1 MSLPP
6 EMPLSPEPGS
16 VPDAVLVK
24 DTTDRGFAA
33 DVIQESMNQPVI
45 VDFWA
50 PWCGPCKQL
59 TPVLERQV
67 AAAKGAVKLVKIN
80 IDENPQI
87 AGRLRI
93 QSIPAVYAF
102 RGGQPVDGFMGA
114 LPESQVKDF
123 IKRLAAAAGGAP
135 SPVDELIA
143 GAGEAL
149 DAGEV
154 AVAAQAYSDA
164 LGMEPDNVA
173 ALTGLARCYLA
184 TGDLEG
190 AKQVLAAVPEDQR
203 TKEEVKAVE
212 SALAIAQKAGPA
224 GEAEKFAAL
233 VEAEPGNN
241 QARYDYAMA
250 LLAENQNEQAIDEL
264 LTIFR
269 RDRKWE
275 DEKAR
280 KELLTLFEALG
291 PNDPLVAQGRRK
303 LASLLFS

>member
-1 MSLPP
+1 MPTDSPAPAP
-6 EMPLSPEPGS
+6 ELGPAPQGP
-16 VPDAVLVK
+16 LVK
-24 DTTDRGFAA
+24 DATDRSFAA

-123 IKRLAAAAGGAP
+123 IKRLAAAAGGGP
-135 SPVDELIA
+135 SAVDELVA
-143 GAGEAL
+143 AAKEAL

-154 AVAAQAYSDA
+154 AVAAQAFSEA
-164 LGMEPDNVA
+164 LSAEPDNIP
-173 ALTGLARCYLA
+173 ALAGLARCYMA

-190 AKQVLAAVPEDQR
+190 AKQVLASVPEDA
-203 TKEEVKAVE
+203 KGHEDVKLVASAV
-212 SALAIAQKAGPA
+212 ALAEKAGPA
-224 GEAEKFAAL
+224 GQAEKFAAL
-233 VEAEPGNN
+233 VEAEPGNL

-250 LLAENQNEQAIDEL
+250 LLAENETEKAMDEL

-291 PNDPLVAQGRRK
+291 PTDPLVAAGRRK

>member
-1 MSLPP
+1 MTTDANAPDIFSAA
-6 EMPLSPEPGS
+6 PGE
-16 VPDAVLVK
+16 AALVK

-123 IKRLAAAAGGAP
+123 IKRLAAMAGGGP
-135 SPVDELIA
+135 SPVDELVA
-143 GAGEAL
+143 GAKDAL
-149 DAGEV
+149 EAGEI
-154 AVAAQAYSDA
+154 AVAAQAFSEA
-164 LGMEPDNVA
+164 LAAEPDNVA
-173 ALTGLARCYLA
+173 ALAGLAKCYLA

-190 AKQVLAAVPEDQR
+190 AKQVLASVPEDAR
-203 TKEEVKAVE
+203 ANEDVKAVE
-212 SALAIAQKAGPA
+212 SAIALAEKAGPA
-224 GEAEKFAAL
+224 GESAKFAAL
-233 VEAEPGNN
+233 VEAEPDNL

-250 LLAENQNEQAIDEL
+250 LLAENETEKAMDEL
-264 LTIFR
+264 LAVFK

-291 PNDPLVAQGRRK
+291 PTDPLVASGRRK
-303 LASLLFS
+303 LASMLFS

>member
-1 MSLPP
+1 M
-6 EMPLSPEPGS
+6 SPETPAAAVPELGS
-16 VPDAVLVK
+16 APTGPLVK
-24 DTTDRGFAA
+24 DATDRSFAA

-87 AGRLRI
+87 AQRLRI

-123 IKRLAAAAGGAP
+123 IKRLAAAAGGGP
-135 SPVDELIA
+135 SAVDELVA
-143 GAGEAL
+143 AAKEAL
-149 DAGEV
+149 EAGEV
-154 AVAAQAYSDA
+154 AVAAQAFSEA
-164 LGMEPDNVA
+164 LQAEPDSIP
-173 ALTGLARCYLA
+173 ALAGLARCYLA

-190 AKQVLAAVPEDQR
+190 AKQVLASVPEDAR
-203 TKEEVKAVE
+203 KNEDVKAVE
-212 SALAIAQKAGPA
+212 AALALAEKAGPA
-224 GEAEKFAAL
+224 GESAKLAAL
-233 VEAEPGNN
+233 VEADPANH

-250 LLAENQNEQAIDEL
+250 LLAENETEKAMDEL

-291 PNDPLVAQGRRK
+291 PADPLVAAGRRK

>member
-1 MSLPP
+1 MNTITDPHPTPSAAAP
-6 EMPLSPEPGS
+6 
-16 VPDAVLVK
+16 LVK

-59 TPVLERQV
+59 TPILEKQV

-87 AGRLRI
+87 AQRLRI

-102 RGGQPVDGFMGA
+102 RAGQPVDGFLGA

-123 IKRLAAAAGGAP
+123 IKRLAAMAGGAP
-135 SPVDELIA
+135 SAIDELLA
-143 GAGEAL
+143 GALQAL

-154 AVAAQAYSDA
+154 AVAAQAFSEVIA
-164 LGMEPDNVA
+164 AEPDRIE
-173 ALTGLARCYLA
+173 ALAGLARCYLA
-184 TGDLEG
+184 TGDLDG
-190 AKQVLAAVPEDQR
+190 ARATLAAVPEDSR
-203 TKEEVKAVE
+203 GHEDVKAAQA
-212 SALAIAQKAGPA
+212 ALDLAAKAGPA
-224 GEAEKFAAL
+224 GESARLKAAL
-233 VEAEPGNN
+233 DAAPDDL

-250 LLAENQNEQAIDEL
+250 LVAENQIEAAMDEFLAI
-264 LTIFR
+264 FK
-269 RDRKWE
+269 RDRTWE
-275 DEKAR
+275 DQKAR

-291 PNDPLVAQGRRK
+291 PADPLVMAGRRK
-303 LASLLFS
+303 LSALLFS

>member
-1 MSLPP
+1 MQTDPSLDPVP
-6 EMPLSPEPGS
+6 ASDDAAPLI
-16 VPDAVLVK
+16 K
-24 DTTDRGFAA
+24 DTTDRAFAA

-123 IKRLAAAAGGAP
+123 IKRLAAAAGGGP

-143 GAGEAL
+143 GATEAL
-149 DAGEV
+149 EAGEV
-154 AVAAQAYSDA
+154 AVAAQAFSEA
-164 LGMEPDNVA
+164 LAAEPDNVT
-173 ALTGLARCYLA
+173 ALAGLARCYLA

-190 AKQVLAAVPEDQR
+190 AKQVLAAVPEDAR
-203 TKEEVKAVE
+203 GKEEVKAVE
-212 SALAIAQKAGPA
+212 SALAIAEKAGPA

-233 VEAEPGNN
+233 VAAEPDNL
-241 QARYDYAMA
+241 QHRYDYAMA
-250 LLAENQNEQAIDEL
+250 LLAENQNEPAIDEL
-264 LTIFR
+264 LTIFK

-275 DEKAR
+275 EEKAR

>member
-1 MSLPP
+1 MSIEPTIAPMDAAAPP
-6 EMPLSPEPGS
+6 PNLI
-16 VPDAVLVK
+16 K

>member
-1 MSLPP
+1 MNTITTDPNLTPP
-6 EMPLSPEPGS
+6 AATP
-16 VPDAVLVK
+16 LVK

-59 TPVLERQV
+59 TPILEKQV

-87 AGRLRI
+87 AQRLRI

-102 RGGQPVDGFMGA
+102 RAGKPVDGFMGA

-123 IKRLAAAAGGAP
+123 IKRLVAMAGGAP
-135 SPVDELIA
+135 SAADELLSGA
-143 GAGEAL
+143 LLALEAGEIAI
-149 DAGEV
+149 
-154 AVAAQAYSDA
+154 AAQAFSEVLA
-164 LGMEPDNVA
+164 AEPDRIE
-173 ALTGLARCYLA
+173 ALAGLARCYLA

-190 AKQVLAAVPEDQR
+190 ARATLALVPEDSR
-203 TKEEVKAVE
+203 SHEDVKAAQA
-212 SALAIAQKAGPA
+212 ALDLAAKAGPA
-224 GEAEKFAAL
+224 GESARLKTAL
-233 VEAEPGNN
+233 EAEPDDL

-250 LLAENQNEQAIDEL
+250 LVAENQIEQAMDEFL
-264 LTIFR
+264 AIFK
-269 RDRKWE
+269 RDRTWE
-275 DEKAR
+275 DQKAR

-291 PNDPLVAQGRRK
+291 PADPLVMAGRRK
-303 LASLLFS
+303 LSALLFS

>member
-1 MSLPP
+1 MQTDPSLAPADGAA
-6 EMPLSPEPGS
+6 PGAS
-16 VPDAVLVK
+16 YVK

-67 AAAKGAVKLVKIN
+67 AAAKGAVKMVKIN

-123 IKRLAAAAGGAP
+123 IKRLAAMAGGAP

-143 GAGEAL
+143 GATEAL
-149 DAGEV
+149 EAGEV
-154 AVAAQAYSDA
+154 AVAAQAFSEA
-164 LGMEPDNVA
+164 LAAEPDNVT

-184 TGDLEG
+184 TGDLDG

-203 TKEEVKAVE
+203 TKEEVKAIE
-212 SALAIAQKAGPA
+212 SALAIAEKAGPA
-224 GEAEKFAAL
+224 GEADKFAAL
-233 VEAEPGNN
+233 VAAEPDNL
-241 QARYDYAMA
+241 QHRYDYAMA

-264 LTIFR
+264 LAIFK

-275 DEKAR
+275 EEKAR

-291 PNDPLVAQGRRK
+291 PNDPLVAHGRRK

>member
-1 MSLPP
+1 MQTDPSLAAIDAAAPP
-6 EMPLSPEPGS
+6 AELI
-16 VPDAVLVK
+16 K
-24 DTTDRGFAA
+24 DTTDRAFAA

-123 IKRLAAAAGGAP
+123 IKRLAAMAGGGP
-135 SPVDELIA
+135 SPVDELVA
-143 GAGEAL
+143 GAAEAL
-149 DAGEV
+149 EAGEV
-154 AVAAQAYSDA
+154 AVAAQAYSEA
-164 LGMEPDNVA
+164 LAAEPDNIP

-190 AKQVLAAVPEDQR
+190 AKQVLATVPEDAR
-203 TKEEVKAVE
+203 GKEEVKAVE
-212 SALAIAQKAGPA
+212 SALAIAEKAGPA
-224 GEAEKFAAL
+224 GEATRFAAL
-233 VEAEPGNN
+233 VEAEPNN
-241 QARYDYAMA
+241 SQARYDYAMA